1 MEEKIEIQAEES
13 AAALAADLRA
23 VIGRLRRRL
32 REQGNPGDLTWSQ
45 KSVLRHLEREGPATV
60 SALARIEGVRPQ
72 SMGATIAA
80 LEAAGLV
87 TGAPD
92 PKDGRQTILSLTEA
106 CRRRL
111 EAGRAARQDWLTKAV
126 LMHLAPDERE
136 RLAESVD
143 LLRRLAEE

>member
-1 MEEKIEIQAEES
+1 MEEEIEVQGEES
-13 AAALAADLRA
+13 AATLAGDLRA

-60 SALARIEGVRPQ
+60 SALARLEGVRPQ
-72 SMGATIAA
+72 SMGATVAV
-80 LEAAGLV
+80 LTEAGLV

-92 PKDGRQTILSLTEA
+92 PKDGRQTILSLTET

-111 EAGRAARQDWLTKAV
+111 EAGRAARQDWLLKAI
-126 LMHLAPDERE
+126 LA
-136 RLAESVD
+136 RLTPAEQENLAGAVA
-143 LLRRLAEE
+143 LLRRLADQ